1 MKGNKEAVI
10 SNKDFTN
17 IYNKH
22 AEEIKNLNIKK
33 MEKNFEKTV
42 TNMDEIDYLR
52 RIYTNS
58 ILRMTEIDCSSISTE
73 NCEMC
78 CMFIGDNIYSGAYG
92 QIKGCF
98 RYKDNRLFVFDWNIH
113 QPNQP
118 AKLANRMTNIKEFV
132 KKYDARFNLEYFSFE
147 DTLFGLDAF
156 WLNTPDDSL
165 TTNEDKDLRK
175 LMKSLKSFSVKEELC
190 KKIRKMDKEY
200 LQFKERTSY
209 GKVKK

>member
-17 IYNKH
+17 LYNKH
-22 AEEIKNLNIKK
+22 AEEINNLNIKT
-33 MEKNFEKTV
+33 MAKNFEKTV
-42 TNMDEIDYLR
+42 TNVDEIDYLR
-52 RIYTNS
+52 HMYTNS
-58 ILRMTEIDCSSISTE
+58 IHKMTEIDCSSISTE
-73 NCEMC
+73 NCKMC
-78 CMFIGDNIYSGAYG
+78 CMFIGDNIYSDAYG

-113 QPNQP
+113 KPNQP
-118 AKLANRMTNIKEFV
+118 AKLANRMTTIKEFV
-132 KKYDARFNLEYFSFE
+132 KKYDARLNLEYFSFE
-147 DTLFGLDAF
+147 DTLFGLEAF

-200 LQFKERTSY
+200 LQFKERT
-209 GKVKK
+209 

>member
-22 AEEIKNLNIKK
+22 AEEINNLNIKT
-33 MEKNFEKTV
+33 MEINFEKTV

-78 CMFIGDNIYSGAYG
+78 CMFIGDNIYSEAYG
-92 QIKGCF
+92 KIKGCF
-98 RYKDNRLFVFDWNIH
+98 R
-113 QPNQP
+113 
-118 AKLANRMTNIKEFV
+118 
-132 KKYDARFNLEYFSFE
+132 
-147 DTLFGLDAF
+147 
-156 WLNTPDDSL
+156 
-165 TTNEDKDLRK
+165 
-175 LMKSLKSFSVKEELC
+175 
-190 KKIRKMDKEY
+190 
-200 LQFKERTSY
+200 
-209 GKVKK
+209 

>member
-1 MKGNKEAVI
+1 MKESVP
-10 SNKDFTN
+10 SNEDFTN

-22 AEEIKNLNIKK
+22 SEEIKNLNMKK

-42 TNMDEIDYLR
+42 TNMNEIDYLR

-113 QPNQP
+113 RPNQP
-118 AKLANRMTNIKEFV
+118 AKLANRMTDIQEFV
-132 KKYDARFNLEYFSFE
+132 KKYDASLNLEYFSFE
-147 DTLFGLDAF
+147 DSLFGLEAF
-156 WLNTPDDSL
+156 LNYMSYDSL
-165 TTNEDKDLRK
+165 TGDDDKDLRL
-175 LMKSLKSFSVKEELC
+175 LMNSIKSFVVKEELC
-190 KKIRKMDKEY
+190 KKIRKMDKKY
-200 LQFKERTSY
+200 LELKGRI
-209 GKVKK
+209 

>member
-1 MKGNKEAVI
+1 MKESVP
-10 SNKDFTN
+10 SNEDFTN

-22 AEEIKNLNIKK
+22 SEEIKNLNMKK

-42 TNMDEIDYLR
+42 TNMNEIDYLR

-78 CMFIGDNIYSGAYG
+78 CMFIGDNICSGAYG

-118 AKLANRMTNIKEFV
+118 AKLANRMTDIQEFV
-132 KKYDARFNLEYFSFE
+132 KKYDASLNLEYFSFE
-147 DTLFGLDAF
+147 DSLFGLEAF
-156 WLNTPDDSL
+156 LNYMSYDSL
-165 TTNEDKDLRK
+165 TGNDDKDLRL
-175 LMKSLKSFSVKEELC
+175 LMNSIKSFVVKEELC
-190 KKIRKMDKEY
+190 KKIRKMDKKY
-200 LQFKERTSY
+200 LELKGRI
-209 GKVKK
+209 

>member
-1 MKGNKEAVI
+1 MKGNKESVI

-33 MEKNFEKTV
+33 MERNFEKTV
-42 TNMDEIDYLR
+42 TDIDEINYLR

-147 DTLFGLDAF
+147 DTLFGIEAF
-156 WLNTPDDSL
+156 WLNTPNDSL

-175 LMKSLKSFSVKEELC
+175 LMKSLKSFAVKEELC
-190 KKIRKMDKEY
+190 KKIRKMDKKY
-200 LQFKERTSY
+200 LQFKERI
-209 GKVKK
+209 

>member
-1 MKGNKEAVI
+1 MKESVP
-10 SNKDFTN
+10 SNEDFTN

-22 AEEIKNLNIKK
+22 SEEIKNLNMKK

-42 TNMDEIDYLR
+42 TNMNEIDYLR

-118 AKLANRMTNIKEFV
+118 AKLANRMTDIQEFV
-132 KKYDARFNLEYFSFE
+132 KKYDASLNLEYFSFE
-147 DTLFGLDAF
+147 DSLFGLEAF
-156 WLNTPDDSL
+156 LNYMSYDSL
-165 TTNEDKDLRK
+165 TGNDDKDLRL
-175 LMKSLKSFSVKEELC
+175 LMNSIKSFVVKEAINCLN
-190 KKIRKMDKEY
+190 
-200 LQFKERTSY
+200 
-209 GKVKK
+209 

>member
-1 MKGNKEAVI
+1 MKGNKESVI

-33 MEKNFEKTV
+33 MERNFEKTV
-42 TNMDEIDYLR
+42 TDIDEINYLR

-147 DTLFGLDAF
+147 DTLFGIEAF

-175 LMKSLKSFSVKEELC
+175 LMKSLKSFAVKEELC
-190 KKIRKMDKEY
+190 KKIRKMDKKY
-200 LQFKERTSY
+200 LQFKERI
-209 GKVKK
+209 

>member
-1 MKGNKEAVI
+1 MKENKKSEINNEDITNHYPNYEDI
-10 SNKDFTN
+10 SVKNP
-17 IYNKH
+17 
-22 AEEIKNLNIKK
+22 EEIKNLNIKK
-33 MEKNFEKTV
+33 MKRNFEKTV
-42 TNMDEIDYLR
+42 TDIDEIDYLR
-52 RIYTNS
+52 QIYTNS

-98 RYKDNRLFVFDWNIH
+98 KYEDNRLFVFDWNIH
-113 QPNQP
+113 EPNQP

-132 KKYDARFNLEYFSFE
+132 KKYDARINLEYFSFE
-147 DTLFGLDAF
+147 DTLFGLEAF

-165 TTNEDKDLRK
+165 TTNEDKDLRL
-175 LMKSLKSFSVKEELC
+175 LMKSIKSFAVKEELC

-200 LQFKERTSY
+200 LQLKGRS
-209 GKVKK
+209 

>member
-1 MKGNKEAVI
+1 MKGNKESVI

-17 IYNKH
+17 IYNKYS
-22 AEEIKNLNIKK
+22 EEINNLNMKK

-58 ILRMTEIDCSSISTE
+58 ILRMTEIDCSNISTE

-98 RYKDNRLFVFDWNIH
+98 RYKGNRLFVFDWNIH

-118 AKLANRMTNIKEFV
+118 AKLSNRMTNIKEFV

-147 DTLFGLDAF
+147 DTLFGLEAF

-165 TTNEDKDLRK
+165 TTNEDKDLRI
-175 LMKSLKSFSVKEELC
+175 LIKSIKSFAVKEELC
-190 KKIRKMDKEY
+190 KKIRKMDKKY
-200 LQFKERTSY
+200 LELKGRT
-209 GKVKK
+209 

>member
-1 MKGNKEAVI
+1 MKESVP
-10 SNKDFTN
+10 SNEDFTN

-22 AEEIKNLNIKK
+22 SEEIKNLNMKK

-42 TNMDEIDYLR
+42 TNMNEIDYLR

-118 AKLANRMTNIKEFV
+118 AKLANRMTDIQEFV
-132 KKYDARFNLEYFSFE
+132 KKYDASLNLEYFSFE
-147 DTLFGLDAF
+147 DSLFGLEAF
-156 WLNTPDDSL
+156 LNYMSYDSL
-165 TTNEDKDLRK
+165 TGNDDKDLRL
-175 LMKSLKSFSVKEELC
+175 LMKVDMDMVHGGLKNQCLLKTPETNWLFV
-190 KKIRKMDKEY
+190 RVGA
-200 LQFKERTSY
+200 TH
-209 GKVKK
+209 

>member
-1 MKGNKEAVI
+1 MKGNKESVI

-33 MEKNFEKTV
+33 MERNFEKTV
-42 TNMDEIDYLR
+42 TDIDEINYLR

-147 DTLFGLDAF
+147 DTLFGIEAF

-190 KKIRKMDKEY
+190 KKIRKMDKKY
-200 LQFKERTSY
+200 LQFKERIQD
-209 GKVKK
+209 GRVQK

>member
-1 MKGNKEAVI
+1 MEESVP
-10 SNKDFTN
+10 SNEDFTN

-22 AEEIKNLNIKK
+22 SEEIKNLNMKK

-42 TNMDEIDYLR
+42 TNMNEIDYLR

-118 AKLANRMTNIKEFV
+118 AKLANRMTDIQEFV
-132 KKYDARFNLEYFSFE
+132 KKYDASLNLEYFSFE
-147 DTLFGLDAF
+147 DSLFGLEAF
-156 WLNTPDDSL
+156 LNYMSYDSL
-165 TTNEDKDLRK
+165 TGNDDKDLRL
-175 LMKSLKSFSVKEELC
+175 LMNSIKSFVVKEELC
-190 KKIRKMDKEY
+190 KKIRKMDKKY
-200 LQFKERTSY
+200 LELKGRI
-209 GKVKK
+209 

>member
-1 MKGNKEAVI
+1 MKESVP
-10 SNKDFTN
+10 SNEDFTN

-22 AEEIKNLNIKK
+22 SEEIKNLNMKK

-42 TNMDEIDYLR
+42 TNMNEIDYLR

-118 AKLANRMTNIKEFV
+118 AKLANRMTDIQEFV
-132 KKYDARFNLEYFSFE
+132 KKYDASLNLEYFSFE
-147 DTLFGLDAF
+147 DSLFGLEAF
-156 WLNTPDDSL
+156 LNYMSYDSL
-165 TTNEDKDLRK
+165 TGNDDKDLRL
-175 LMKSLKSFSVKEELC
+175 LMNSIKSFVVKEELC
-190 KKIRKMDKEY
+190 KKIRKMDKKY
-200 LQFKERTSY
+200 LELKGRI
-209 GKVKK
+209 

>member
-1 MKGNKEAVI
+1 MEENKESVV
-10 SNKDFTN
+10 SNEDFTN
-17 IYNKH
+17 IYNKNS
-22 AEEIKNLNIKK
+22 EEIKNLNIKK
-33 MEKNFEKTV
+33 MERNFEKTV
-42 TNMDEIDYLR
+42 TDIDEINYLR
-52 RIYTNS
+52 RIYTNF

-98 RYKDNRLFVFDWNIH
+98 RYKDNRLFIFDWNIH

-147 DTLFGLDAF
+147 DTLFGIEAF
-156 WLNTPDDSL
+156 WLNTPNDSL

-175 LMKSLKSFSVKEELC
+175 LMKSLKSFAVKEELC
-190 KKIRKMDKEY
+190 KKIRKMDKKY
-200 LQFKERTSY
+200 LQFKERI
-209 GKVKK
+209 

>member
-1 MKGNKEAVI
+1 MKGNKESVI

-33 MEKNFEKTV
+33 MERNFEKTV
-42 TNMDEIDYLR
+42 TDIDEINYLR
-52 RIYTNS
+52 RIYTNP

-147 DTLFGLDAF
+147 DTLFGIEAF

-175 LMKSLKSFSVKEELC
+175 LMKSLKSFAVKEELC
-190 KKIRKMDKEY
+190 KKIRKMDKKY
-200 LQFKERTSY
+200 LQFKERI
-209 GKVKK
+209 

>member
-1 MKGNKEAVI
+1 MKENKESVI

-17 IYNKH
+17 IYNKNS
-22 AEEIKNLNIKK
+22 EEIKNLNIKK
-33 MEKNFEKTV
+33 VKRNFEKTV
-42 TNMDEIDYLR
+42 TDIDEINYLR
-52 RIYTNS
+52 QIYTNQ
-58 ILRMTEIDCSSISTE
+58 ILKMTEIDCSSISTE
-73 NCEMC
+73 NCKMC
-78 CMFIGDNIYSGAYG
+78 CMFIGDNINSGAYG

-98 RYKDNRLFVFDWNIH
+98 KYEDNRLFVFDWNIH

-147 DTLFGLDAF
+147 DTLFGIEAF

-175 LMKSLKSFSVKEELC
+175 LMKSLKSFAVKEELC
-190 KKIRKMDKEY
+190 KKIRKMDKKY
-200 LQFKERTSY
+200 LQFKERI
-209 GKVKK
+209 

>member
-1 MKGNKEAVI
+1 MKESVP
-10 SNKDFTN
+10 SNEDFTN

-22 AEEIKNLNIKK
+22 SEEIKNLNMKK

-42 TNMDEIDYLR
+42 TNMNEIDYLR

-92 QIKGCF
+92 KIKGCF

-118 AKLANRMTNIKEFV
+118 AKLANRMTDIQEFV
-132 KKYDARFNLEYFSFE
+132 KKYDASLNLEYFSFE
-147 DTLFGLDAF
+147 DSLFGLEAF
-156 WLNTPDDSL
+156 LNYMSYDSL
-165 TTNEDKDLRK
+165 TGNDDKDLRL
-175 LMKSLKSFSVKEELC
+175 LMNSIKSFVVKEELC
-190 KKIRKMDKEY
+190 KKIRKMDKKY
-200 LQFKERTSY
+200 LELKGRI
-209 GKVKK
+209 

>member
-1 MKGNKEAVI
+1 MKGNKESVI

-17 IYNKH
+17 IYNKY

-33 MEKNFEKTV
+33 MERNFEKTV
-42 TNMDEIDYLR
+42 TDMDEIDYLR

-78 CMFIGDNIYSGAYG
+78 CMFIGDNIYFGAYG

-147 DTLFGLDAF
+147 DTLFGIEAF

-175 LMKSLKSFSVKEELC
+175 LMKSLKSFAVKEELC
-190 KKIRKMDKEY
+190 KKN
-200 LQFKERTSY
+200 
-209 GKVKK
+209 KKNG

>member
-52 RIYTNS
+52 HIYTNS
-58 ILRMTEIDCSSISTE
+58 ILKMTEIDCSSISTE
-73 NCEMC
+73 NCKMC
-78 CMFIGDNIYSGAYG
+78 CMFIGDNIYSDAYG

-118 AKLANRMTNIKEFV
+118 AKLTNRMTTIKEFV
-132 KKYDARFNLEYFSFE
+132 KKYDARINLEYFSFE
-147 DTLFGLDAF
+147 DTLFGLEAF
-156 WLNTPDDSL
+156 FTDMPYDSL
-165 TTNEDKDLRK
+165 TGNDDKDLRI
-175 LMKSLKSFSVKEELC
+175 LMKSIKSFAVKEELC
-190 KKIRKMDKEY
+190 KKKE
-200 LQFKERTSY
+200 
-209 GKVKK
+209 KVVKFL

>member
-1 MKGNKEAVI
+1 MKGNKESVI

-33 MEKNFEKTV
+33 MERNFEKTV
-42 TNMDEIDYLR
+42 TDIDEINYLR
-52 RIYTNS
+52 QIYTNS

-147 DTLFGLDAF
+147 DTLFGIEAF

-175 LMKSLKSFSVKEELC
+175 LMKSLKSFAVKEELC
-190 KKIRKMDKEY
+190 KKN
-200 LQFKERTSY
+200 
-209 GKVKK
+209 KKNG

>member
-1 MKGNKEAVI
+1 MKGNKESVI

-17 IYNKH
+17 IYNKY

-33 MEKNFEKTV
+33 MERNFEKTV
-42 TNMDEIDYLR
+42 TDMDEIDYLR

-78 CMFIGDNIYSGAYG
+78 CMFIGDNIYSCAYG

-147 DTLFGLDAF
+147 DTLFGIEAF

-175 LMKSLKSFSVKEELC
+175 LMKSLKSFAVKEELC
-190 KKIRKMDKEY
+190 KKIRKMDKKY
-200 LQFKERTSY
+200 LQFKERI
-209 GKVKK
+209 

>member
-1 MKGNKEAVI
+1 MKGNKESVI

-33 MEKNFEKTV
+33 MERNFEKTV
-42 TNMDEIDYLR
+42 TDIDEINYLR
-52 RIYTNS
+52 QIYTNS

-98 RYKDNRLFVFDWNIH
+98 RYKDNRLFIFDWNIH

-118 AKLANRMTNIKEFV
+118 AKLSNRMTNIKEFV

-147 DTLFGLDAF
+147 DTLFGIEAF

-175 LMKSLKSFSVKEELC
+175 LMKSLKSFAVKEELC
-190 KKIRKMDKEY
+190 KKIRKMDKKY
-200 LQFKERTSY
+200 LQFKERI
-209 GKVKK
+209 

>member
-1 MKGNKEAVI
+1 MKGNKESVI

-33 MEKNFEKTV
+33 MERNFEKTV
-42 TNMDEIDYLR
+42 TDIDEINYLR
-52 RIYTNS
+52 QIYTNS

-147 DTLFGLDAF
+147 DTLFGIEAF

-175 LMKSLKSFSVKEELC
+175 LMKSLKSFAVKEELC
-190 KKIRKMDKEY
+190 KKIRKMDKKY
-200 LQFKERTSY
+200 LQFKERI
-209 GKVKK
+209 

>member
-1 MKGNKEAVI
+1 MKGNKESVI

-17 IYNKH
+17 IYNKY

-33 MEKNFEKTV
+33 MERNFEKTV
-42 TNMDEIDYLR
+42 TDIDEINYLR
-52 RIYTNS
+52 QIYTNS

-147 DTLFGLDAF
+147 DTLFGIEAF

-175 LMKSLKSFSVKEELC
+175 LMKSLKSFAVKEELC
-190 KKIRKMDKEY
+190 KKIRKMDKKY
-200 LQFKERTSY
+200 LQFKERI
-209 GKVKK
+209 

>member
-1 MKGNKEAVI
+1 MEENKESVV
-10 SNKDFTN
+10 SNEDFTN
-17 IYNKH
+17 IYNKNS
-22 AEEIKNLNIKK
+22 EEIKNLNIKK
-33 MEKNFEKTV
+33 MERNFEKTV
-42 TNMDEIDYLR
+42 TDIDEINYLR

-73 NCEMC
+73 NCEMF

-98 RYKDNRLFVFDWNIH
+98 RYKDNRLFIFDWNIH

-147 DTLFGLDAF
+147 DTLFGIEAF
-156 WLNTPDDSL
+156 WLNTPNDSL

-175 LMKSLKSFSVKEELC
+175 LMKSLKSFAVKEELC
-190 KKIRKMDKEY
+190 KKIRKMDKKY
-200 LQFKERTSY
+200 LQFKERI
-209 GKVKK
+209 